1 MPACHRSGN
10 SQTPLSNHTHTHV
23 DKHREPE
30 KVVYGDY
37 HLDIS
42 MEAPVEERKHSKATL
57 RVKGDGEA
65 RDRWTHE
72 KNRGD
77 Y

>member
-1 MPACHRSGN
+1 
-10 SQTPLSNHTHTHV
+10 
-23 DKHREPE
+23 
-30 KVVYGDY
+30 
-37 HLDIS
+37 